1 MDKIDELLTKGVD
14 QVLPSKEE
22 LEKLLRSG
30 KKLRIYQGFDPT
42 SPQLHIGHM
51 IGLRK
56 LRQWQELGHEVIFLI
71 GDFTG
76 RIGDP
81 SGKDE
86 TRPQLTK
93 EVVNQNAKTYKEQA
107 GKILDFSG
115 KNSVKIMFNSEWSET
130 MSLTDF
136 MNLASKVTFQQII
149 ERDLYQRRIKEGKDL
164 SLLEI
169 LYPLIQGYDS
179 VAMDVDVEL
188 GGRDQLFNMMMGR
201 HLMHKM
207 KNKNKFVMTTQLLVD
222 KEGNKVGKTSGN
234 AIVLTDPPEK
244 IFGAVMSFPDEVII
258 NGLECLT
265 NVSQQEIESI
275 ANEIKGGKNP
285 IQFKKRLAFEIIA
298 QISTQKE
305 AEIAQNQF
313 EKLFQKGETSGEM
326 PTIKLKLPAV
336 ELVDFLVEN
345 NLAPSKSEAKR
356 LISQKAVEIDG
367 QTVEESEVEF
377 TNNQVIRVGKKNF
390 VRIILE

>member
-1 MDKIDELLTKGVD
+1 MDKIGELLTRGVD
-14 QVLPSKEE
+14 QVLPKKEE

-56 LRQWQELGHEVIFLI
+56 LRQWQDLGHEVIFLI

-93 EVVNQNAKTYKEQA
+93 EIVLENAKTYKEQA
-107 GKILDFSG
+107 GKILDFEG
-115 KNSVKIMFNSEWSET
+115 DNPVKIRFNSEWSDS
-130 MSLTDF
+130 MKISDF
-136 MNLASKVTFQQII
+136 MELASKVTFQQII
-149 ERDLYQRRIKEGKDL
+149 ERDLYQKRIKAGKDL
-164 SLLEI
+164 SFLEMI
-169 LYPLIQGYDS
+169 YPLMQGYDS

-207 KNKNKFVMTTQLLVD
+207 KGKNKFVMTTQLLID

-234 AIVLTDPPEK
+234 AIVITDPPQK

-265 NVSQQEIESI
+265 DVSEEEIKSI
-275 ANEIKGGKNP
+275 AAEIKAGKNP
-285 IQFKKRLAFEIIA
+285 IQFKKRLALEIIV
-298 QISTQKE
+298 QIYSRKE
-305 AEIAQNQF
+305 AKDAQEQF
-313 EKLFQKGETSGEM
+313 EKLFQRGETSGEM
-326 PTIKLKLPAV
+326 STIKVKQPSV

-356 LISQKAVEIDG
+356 LISQKSIELDG

-377 TNNQVIRVGKKNF
+377 TNNQVMRVGKKKF
-390 VRIILE
+390 VRIIVD